1 MKKIISVFSLIST
14 TFVFSSCVND
24 SKESDNQTKCSIED
38 FCHSASTFQPASPDI
53 NISFNQNLMCVF
65 EAISNDDLS
74 NEQFRHCLKVIYL
87 KQYLYHLRC
96 CNQGYDLNATNDKK
110 IVRSNTIMLHTLGKD
125 TTNRREMINSGIVY
139 YHLKK
144 HLNDISVDEKNLMDS
159 IAIEEKR
166 ILKGN
171 I

>member
-1 MKKIISVFSLIST
+1 MRKIILAFSLIFT
-14 TFVFSSCVND
+14 TFLFSSCISGTKNP
-24 SKESDNQTKCSIED
+24 DNQMKCSVED
-38 FCHSASTFQPASPDI
+38 FCHYASTFQPVSPDV
-53 NISFNQNLMCVF
+53 NISFNKNLMCVF
-65 EAISNDDLS
+65 GVISNDDLS
-74 NEQFRHCLKVIYL
+74 DKQFRSCLKIMYL

-110 IVRSNTIMLHTLGKD
+110 ILRSNNIMLHILGKD

-144 HLNDISVDEKNLMDS
+144 HLNDISIDEKHLMDS
-159 IAIEEKR
+159 IAIEEQR